1 MIIIEKLILDIKPE
15 VKARKSDDNYRTFS
29 IRIKEKTVKKLDIIA
44 AKTGRTRN
52 ELIGIFLDYSADNC
66 VIKEEEEP

>member
-1 MIIIEKLILDIKPE
+1 MIKKLILDVKPE
-15 VKARKSDDNYRTFS
+15 VKSKKNDDDYRTFS

-44 AKTGRTRN
+44 EKTGRTRN

-66 VIKEEEEP
+66 IIKEEEEP